1 MKEKVIYSVGVAL
14 TLSIR
19 LSNVCLIFVAARIV
33 RIIAWF
39 NCPSCSRFL
48 LFLFDSSVST
58 SRFESSVTFL
68 NVMSCLTEHIMI
80 DFISNLN
87 WVYELILVITMT
99 ALTLKFSGVVYIFWH
114 SPSAGEG
121 RLFRIGSQI
130 CCLASPSSPLKSL
143 RYLFILTIRKSRRRS
158 WVSNN
163 LHSWEL
169 SLGWLTL
176 FLTDFMG
183 MIFWRGFGPDILFN
197 RLASLPL
204 RFWLCPLFRI
214 NLIILCLSSLSFILY
229 VACRLR
235 LIRRI
240 FVFLNI
246 SRLLGT
252 VMQTF
257 LHIIKVL
264 V

>member
-1 MKEKVIYSVGVAL
+1 
-14 TLSIR
+14 
-19 LSNVCLIFVAARIV
+19 
-33 RIIAWF
+33 
-39 NCPSCSRFL
+39 
-48 LFLFDSSVST
+48 
-58 SRFESSVTFL
+58 
-68 NVMSCLTEHIMI
+68 MSCLTEHIMI

-204 RFWLCPLFRI
+204 RFWLRPLFRI

-257 LHIIKVL
+257 LHVIKVL
-264 V
+264 VQVLVANRCFVIFQRSHWAIFPILVINFSFFSCKVSSFIRLLILIHRRAF